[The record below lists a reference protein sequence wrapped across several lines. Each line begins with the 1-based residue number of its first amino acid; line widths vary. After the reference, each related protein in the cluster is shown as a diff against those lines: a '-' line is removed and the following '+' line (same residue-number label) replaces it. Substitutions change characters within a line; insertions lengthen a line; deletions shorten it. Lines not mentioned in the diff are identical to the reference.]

1 MRFRHWLNETN
12 TTALFSYGKDFQ
24 VDAVRSKWDHHKGTL
39 RSWDVE
45 DFADEDGGDEHDPEE
60 KKKLKPWEVENA
72 LNADRRRND
81 IIRWAKAGFNGHPEV
96 ITDKSLPLTPDWQSL
111 KR

>member
-1 MRFRHWLNETN
+1 MMRFRHWLNETN

-45 DFADEDGGDEHDPEE
+45 DYNGDAEDKE
-60 KKKLKPWEVENA
+60 KLKPWEVENA
-72 LNADRRRND
+72 TYANQRRND
-81 IIRWAKAGFNGHPEV
+81 ILRWAKAGFNNLPEV
-96 ITDKSLPLTPDWQSL
+96 ITDKSLPLTPDWQSH